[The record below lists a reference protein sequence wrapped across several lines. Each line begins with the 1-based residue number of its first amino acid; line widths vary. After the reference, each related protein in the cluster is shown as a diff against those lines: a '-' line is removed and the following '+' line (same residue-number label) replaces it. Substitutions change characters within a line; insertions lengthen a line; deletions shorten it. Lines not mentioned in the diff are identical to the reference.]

1 MNRGAGIVIIIC
13 REAGKVICREAGKVI
28 CREAGEKI
36 LTILLVMKGS
46 FLQIWALFKKDL
58 LLEVRQQYSFYGVL
72 LYVASTIFV
81 LYLAMGQPDGVVW
94 KGLFW
99 MIQLFVCVNAV
110 AKSFLQEGRGRLL
123 YFYSITGAA
132 NFILSKLLFNALLML
147 LMSMLSLGLFV
158 LMLGDP
164 MPEPVLFVGISWLGG
179 VSLSLVFTFLAAI
192 AARAQQ
198 SAALMAILGF
208 PLVIPQLLLLSKISN
223 IAFADVLQGGLGW
236 MIVVLV
242 ALDVM
247 IVVLSLI
254 LFPFLWKD

>member
-1 MNRGAGIVIIIC
+1 LTRLCCRFAAKLPVI
-13 REAGKVICREAGKVI
+13 RAF
-28 CREAGEKI
+28 
-36 LTILLVMKGS
+36 S
-46 FLQIWALFKKDL
+46 QIFALFRKDL
-58 LLEVRQQYSFYGVL
+58 LLEIRQQYTFYGVL

-81 LYLAMGQPDGVVW
+81 LYLSMGEPEGPVW

-123 YFYSITGAA
+123 YFFSITSPG
-132 NFILSKLLFNALLML
+132 NFIIAKLLFNAGLML
-147 LMSMLSLGLFV
+147 LMSLVSLGLFV
-158 LMLGDP
+158 LMLGNP
-164 MPEPVLFVGISWLGG
+164 MPNPVVFVFISCLGG
-179 VSLSLVFTFLAAI
+179 MSLSLVFTFLAAI

-223 IAFADVLQGGLGW
+223 IAFAEVIQGGLGG
-236 MIVVLV
+236 MIAVLV
-242 ALDVM
+242 GLDVM
-247 IVVLSLI
+247 LVALSLI